1 MQQAL
6 DFGGA
11 GLGVL
16 AADAF
21 PGNVTRQLV
30 QLQRQ
35 SQALLTGHTTV
46 TLDLFFQCHCRSHD
60 FPIAQFAS
68 DYNYNAAPVADLI
81 TSTEKCGQNAVWS
94 TRRSHCAVACVQGS
108 IHRLRAFERAAA
120 GPLDTAALRWEWR
133 DAPRQSFPQ

>member
-1 MQQAL
+1 MKHAL

-46 TLDLFFQCHCRSHD
+46 TLDLFFQCHCR
-60 FPIAQFAS
+60 IATV
-68 DYNYNAAPVADLI
+68 P
-81 TSTEKCGQNAVWS
+81 TSTVLNTMMPV
-94 TRRSHCAVACVQGS
+94 
-108 IHRLRAFERAAA
+108 
-120 GPLDTAALRWEWR
+120 TAI
-133 DAPRQSFPQ
+133 P